1 MKRLAVLLTP
11 VLLLLLL
18 FGGIGCSPDTDS
30 TSIPT
35 VNQAGDC
42 TAGGIS
48 WNQAEHHIGERVTVY
63 GPVVDAHYAS
73 TSSGK
78 PTFLNIGKT
87 YPNPDRFTVVIWGSN
102 RSYFPSPPESYYY
115 GKMICVTGLVTEYKG
130 GPQIEARTPS
140 QIQEY

>member
-1 MKRLAVLLTP
+1 MRKLAFVVVP
-11 VLLLLLL
+11 LLLLALTI
-18 FGGIGCSPDTDS
+18 GGICCSPETGT

-42 TAGGIS
+42 TTGGIS

-73 TSSGK
+73 TSNGK
-78 PTFLNIGKT
+78 PTFLNIGKP
-87 YPNPDRFTVVIWGSN
+87 YPNPARFTVVIWGSN

-115 GKMICVTGLVTEYKG
+115 GKMICVTGLVTEYEG
-130 GPQIEARTPS
+130 APQIEARNPS